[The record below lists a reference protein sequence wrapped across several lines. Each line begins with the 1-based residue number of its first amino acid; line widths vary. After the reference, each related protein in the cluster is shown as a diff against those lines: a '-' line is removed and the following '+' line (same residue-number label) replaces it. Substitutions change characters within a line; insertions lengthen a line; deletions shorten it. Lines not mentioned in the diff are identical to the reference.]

1 MSSLPEGPPLPGL
14 ELTVMSLVFIPC
26 LLSVLYQTVSTHE
39 GRAVPGSTLH
49 GAEAYRGTS
58 RGGAGPQGAGV

>member
-1 MSSLPEGPPLPGL
+1 MQTGGGRWADRMGGKVSSLPEGPPLPGL

-49 GAEAYRGTS
+49 GAEA
-58 RGGAGPQGAGV
+58 